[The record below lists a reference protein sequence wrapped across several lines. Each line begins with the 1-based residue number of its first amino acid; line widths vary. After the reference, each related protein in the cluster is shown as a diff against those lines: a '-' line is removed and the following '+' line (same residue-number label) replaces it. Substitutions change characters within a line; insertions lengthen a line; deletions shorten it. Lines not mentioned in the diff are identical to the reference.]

1 MPCVVGIRLSDNEMN
16 HTIYILDN
24 WIFKSN
30 FEKALPLSQE
40 SLDICAS
47 SSDQKTKF
55 TNATRA
61 PTNSTQDGGAE
72 TIVHNRSICRHAG
85 VERYLIP
92 KQQHYWLMA

>member
-1 MPCVVGIRLSDNEMN
+1 MPCVVGIRLSDNEMD
-16 HTIYILDN
+16 HTIYIFDN

-55 TNATRA
+55 TNVT
-61 PTNSTQDGGAE
+61 T
-72 TIVHNRSICRHAG
+72 
-85 VERYLIP
+85 
-92 KQQHYWLMA
+92 

>member
-1 MPCVVGIRLSDNEMN
+1 MESSLLPQKNMPCVVGIRLSDNEMD
-16 HTIYILDN
+16 HTIYIFDN

-55 TNATRA
+55 TNVTRGHLLTA
-61 PTNSTQDGGAE
+61 HKTVVQRQLF
-72 TIVHNRSICRHAG
+72 TIDLYVDMQ
-85 VERYLIP
+85 EL
-92 KQQHYWLMA
+92 KDT